1 MMNDE
6 AGISCI
12 INRNWSV
19 STAKSL
25 YQVWMFQIAW
35 GQISFILGVVGN
47 VFTLYATT
55 AHNAIK
61 LDKMSIWIIKNLAV
75 VDICNCFLVVFPILL
90 NQYGKFNGLIIF
102 GRTFNEIMGHYRYL
116 FLVANLFLVNILS
129 LNKLFRC
136 LFPLRYLFPTRC
148 QKNIVTIA
156 TVVVSMIPTLYTV
169 YAVKT
174 GFEKITSE
182 WQVRNYLGAA
192 YIGGVKTLQNE
203 CFTSEF
209 DLVLAY
215 VIAFVFSALPC
226 LSLVIFNSSLVINAL
241 LKANLTVNKMN
252 ILAVILVTTG
262 FLISFLPYFFFM
274 VFDRISDEADELSW
288 SITYLSVWINPIIYL
303 AVNPSFRRFT
313 IERLSKV
320 KSVGPLKRTLPQN
333 SMNNQGSAANNINQP
348 GVLETPS

>member
-6 AGISCI
+6 ADISCI

-25 YQVWMFQIAW
+25 DQVWMFQIAW
-35 GQISFILGVVGN
+35 GQIAFILGVVGN

-90 NQYGKFNGLIIF
+90 NQYGKFNGLTIF
-102 GRTFNEIMGHYRYL
+102 GATFNEIMGHYRYL

-136 LFPLRYLFPTRC
+136 LFPLRNLFPTRC

-156 TVVVSMIPTLYTV
+156 TVVISMVPTLYTV

-192 YIGGVKTLQNE
+192 RIGGVETE

-215 VIAFVFSALPC
+215 VVVIVFSALPC
-226 LSLVIFNSSLVINAL
+226 LTLVIFNSSLVINAL

-262 FLISFLPYFFFM
+262 FLISILPYFFFM
-274 VFDRISDEADELSW
+274 VFDGISDEADELSW

-313 IERLSKV
+313 IERSLKV
-320 KSVGPLKRTLPQN
+320 KSVCPLKRTLPPN
-333 SMNNQGSAANNINQP
+333 SLNTQGSAANNINQP
-348 GVLETPS
+348 GVLETQS

>member
-6 AGISCI
+6 QAYLCSGE
-12 INRNWSV
+12 RTWSS
-19 STAKSL
+19 STPTSL
-25 YQVWMFQIAW
+25 LQIWRFQIAW
-35 GQISFILGVVGN
+35 GQICFSLGVLGN
-47 VFTLYATT
+47 VFTIYATT

-90 NQYGKFNGLIIF
+90 NQYWKINGLIIY
-102 GRTFNEIMGHYRYL
+102 GATFNEILGHYRYL

-129 LNKLFRC
+129 LNKLLRC
-136 LFPLRYLFPTRC
+136 LFPLRNLFPTRC

-156 TVVVSMIPTLYTV
+156 TFFISMVPTLYTV

-182 WQVRNYLGAA
+182 WQAKNYLEAA
-192 YIGGVKTLQNE
+192 YIGGVETE

-215 VIAFVFSALPC
+215 VVVIVFSALPC
-226 LSLVIFNSSLVINAL
+226 LTLVTFNSCLVINAL
-241 LKANLTVNKMN
+241 LKANWTINKLN

-274 VFDRISDEADELSW
+274 LFDGIFDEADELSW

-313 IERLSKV
+313 IERLSIV
-320 KSVGPLKRTLPQN
+320 KSVCPLKRTLPPN
-333 SMNNQGSAANNINQP
+333 S
-348 GVLETPS
+348 